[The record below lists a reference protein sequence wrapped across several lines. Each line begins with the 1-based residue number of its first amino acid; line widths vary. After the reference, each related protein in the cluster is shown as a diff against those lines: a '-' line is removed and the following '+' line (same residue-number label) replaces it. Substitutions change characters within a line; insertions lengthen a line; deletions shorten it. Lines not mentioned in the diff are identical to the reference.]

1 MITFKRER
9 FAEWFRAVGKATWRI
24 KQTENMKR
32 TAFTILLLMALV
44 PCVATAVPNPRDFFA
59 NGRDSEFASVVSN
72 GDRGKLERLVGNV
85 DVNQSGSCGVTFLAW
100 ALVHQ
105 EKESF
110 SFLLEHGANP
120 NIQFTDDGK
129 VPEGDSGSLTKEIF
143 GKGSSVTCL
152 SAQMVDPWYLDQ
164 VLRHGGNPNLFNP
177 YSSFR
182 PNPLVACITL
192 ADVRNEKSWRTENVK
207 LLIAAGADV
216 NFRDTF
222 GTPVISQ
229 AALLLRYD
237 LVYLMLQAGA
247 DPTVRNKY
255 GFSIVRDIQR
265 SSHNML
271 RTGPLWPWREKVVA
285 LLKARDIDID
295 QVEVNRGQH
304 PSGPLPTSNEVSKK
318 FEELYSETHVTHV
331 ELLPQDPQLTKQVTF
346 RVHFRAPP
354 DPVEWWVDWRYWDKG
369 DGTYK

>member
-1 MITFKRER
+1 
-9 FAEWFRAVGKATWRI
+9 
-24 KQTENMKR
+24 MKR
-32 TAFTILLLMALV
+32 TAFTVLLLMALV
-44 PCVATAVPNPRDFFA
+44 PRVATGAPNPRDFFA
-59 NGRDSEFASVVSN
+59 NGRDSEFASAVSK

-85 DVNQSGSCGVTFLAW
+85 DVNQRGSCGVTFLAW

-110 SFLLEHGANP
+110 SFLLEHGASP

-129 VPEGDSGSLTKEIF
+129 VREGDSGSLIKEIF
-143 GKGSSVTCL
+143 GKGYSVTCL

-164 VLRHGGNPNLFNP
+164 VLKHGGNPNLFNP
-177 YSSFR
+177 YSSFS
-182 PNPLVACITL
+182 PNPLAASLTL
-192 ADVRNEKSWRTENVK
+192 ADVRNENSWRTENVK

-229 AALLLRYD
+229 AALFLRYD

-247 DPTVRNKY
+247 DPTVKNKY
-255 GFSIVRDIQR
+255 GLSIVQDIQR

-285 LLKARDIDID
+285 LLKARGIDID
-295 QVEVNRGQH
+295 RVEVNRGHH
-304 PSGPLPTSNEVSKK
+304 PSGPLPTSDEVSKI
-318 FEELYSETHVTHV
+318 FEELYSDTHVTHV
-331 ELLPQDPQLTKQVTF
+331 EILPPDPRLTKEVTF

-369 DGTYK
+369 DGTYR